1 MGLHKVQ
8 AHPGIQNGLRRFRCE
23 EPAFLVQY
31 PPATMA
37 IKKWGTDLLF
47 NDPHMLANSRPS
59 QTQDL
64 SSSFKAP
71 FLGNSN
77 DGDESFHR

>member
-8 AHPGIQNGLRRFRCE
+8 AHPSIQNGLRRFRCE
-23 EPAFLVQY
+23 KSAFLVQY
-31 PPATMA
+31 PPATMS
-37 IKKWGTDLLF
+37 IEKWCAYLLF

-64 SSSFKAP
+64 SSSLKAP
-71 FLGNSN
+71 FLGDSN
-77 DGDESFHR
+77 NRDKSFHR